1 MSDDDALEV
10 APGWRRTARAVAIAA
25 GLLLVVTSPWWGRA
39 AMARMSFF
47 RLRHVEIHG
56 ARFVSPAEILERMA
70 VDTTM
75 SVWMGLDP
83 VEKRIEGHVQ
93 VRSARI
99 ERRLPGTLEVHVT
112 ENPPLAL
119 VPGRGGFA
127 VVDAEG
133 DTLPIEPSRTS
144 VDLPIVPAGDTGALR
159 LLAALRASRPA
170 LFERVSEVR
179 AVGREELIL
188 RLGALTVRTMRDVS
202 ADRMAELLLVEED
215 LARRQLRPA
224 EIDLRYRDQVIA
236 RLP

>member
-1 MSDDDALEV
+1 
-10 APGWRRTARAVAIAA
+10 
-25 GLLLVVTSPWWGRA
+25 
-39 AMARMSFF
+39 MSFF
-47 RLRHVEIHG
+47 RVRNVELHG
-56 ARFVSPAEILERMA
+56 ARFVSPAEILQRMA

-83 VEKRIEGHVQ
+83 VEERIEEHVQ

-99 ERRLPGTLEVHVT
+99 ERRLPGTLVVHVT

-127 VVDAEG
+127 VVDANG
-133 DTLPIEPSRTS
+133 DTLPIDPSRTS
-144 VDLPIVPAGDTGALR
+144 VDLPIVAAGDTGAMR
-159 LLAALRASRPA
+159 LLAELRTSRPA

-179 AVGREELIL
+179 GAARDELLIRLEGLAVR
-188 RLGALTVRTMRDVS
+188 AMRDVS
-202 ADRMAELLLVEED
+202 VERMAELLLVEED
-215 LARRQLRPA
+215 LARRQLRPV

>member
-1 MSDDDALEV
+1 MSDDDVLDV
-10 APGWRRTARAVAIAA
+10 APGWRRTARAAGIAA
-25 GLLLVVTSPWWGRA
+25 ALLLIVTAPWWGRA
-39 AMARMSFF
+39 AMARMDFF
-47 RLRHVEIHG
+47 RLEHVELHG
-56 ARFVSPAEILERMA
+56 ARFVSPAEILQHMA

-75 SVWMGLDP
+75 SVWMPLDP
-83 VEKRIEGHVQ
+83 VEARIEEHVQ

-99 ERRLPGTLEVHVT
+99 ERRLPGTLVVHVT

-127 VVDAEG
+127 VVDANG

-144 VDLPIVPAGDTGALR
+144 VDLPIVPAGDTGVLR
-159 LLAALRASRPA
+159 LLAELRAFRPA

-179 AVGREELIL
+179 AAGRDELVL
-188 RLGALTVRTMRDVS
+188 RLDALAVRTMRDVS
-202 ADRMAELLLVEED
+202 VDRMAELLLVEED
-215 LARRQLRPA
+215 LARRQLRPV

>member
-1 MSDDDALEV
+1 MSDDDALDV
-10 APGWRRTARAVAIAA
+10 APGWRRTARAVGIAA
-25 GLLLVVTSPWWGRA
+25 AILLLVTSPWWGRA
-39 AMARMSFF
+39 AMSHMSFF
-47 RLRHVEIHG
+47 RLRDVELHG

-75 SVWMGLDP
+75 SVWIGLEA
-83 VEKRIEGHVQ
+83 VEERIEEHVQ

-99 ERRLPGTLEVHVT
+99 ERRLPGTLVVHVT

-127 VVDAEG
+127 VVDANG

-159 LLAALRASRPA
+159 LLAELRASLPA

-179 AVGREELIL
+179 AAGRGELLL
-188 RLGALTVRTMRDVS
+188 RLDALAVRAMRDVS

-215 LARRQLRPA
+215 LARRQLRPV